1 MCFRPPDASAPAHCP
16 ECGKKINKTSGLY
29 PKKCPFCKTSFEG
42 IDLDELALE
51 QAAEA
56 GAMDAPVAPGVPKT
70 PGAPV
75 APGVPKAPG
84 APAVPSVPKAP
95 GM

>member
-16 ECGKKINKTSGLY
+16 ECGKRINKTSGLY

-42 IDLDELALE
+42 IDLDKLALK

-56 GAMDAPVAPGVPKT
+56 GEMDAPTAPGAPKVPAVPGVPK
-70 PGAPV
+70 
-75 APGVPKAPG
+75 VPAAPG
-84 APAVPSVPKAP
+84 APKPPTA
-95 GM
+95 

>member
-16 ECGKKINKTSGLY
+16 QCGKRINKTSGLY

-56 GAMDAPVAPGVPKT
+56 DGMEAPAAPSAPG
-70 PGAPV
+70 A
-75 APGVPKAPG
+75 PKAPG
-84 APAVPSVPKAP
+84 APAAPSAPVAPKAP